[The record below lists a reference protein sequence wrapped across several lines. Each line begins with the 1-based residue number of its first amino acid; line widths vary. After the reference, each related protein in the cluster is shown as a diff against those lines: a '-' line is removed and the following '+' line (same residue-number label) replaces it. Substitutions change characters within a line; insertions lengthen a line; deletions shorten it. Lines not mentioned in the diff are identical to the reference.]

1 MRRLPLLGALALAA
15 LLAPGLVRA
24 GGFMIYEH
32 SALGTGMADART
44 ALWDDPSSMFY
55 NPSAITELDGFQLSL
70 GDTLL
75 IPGNTYTPTTEPPC
89 VPDTSVDP
97 PIPSPCRSATGD
109 FHVFYPAHAYFT
121 AEATTWLHVGIGYN
135 NPFGLGS
142 YWPADWDG
150 KFTAYQTYIETHFIE
165 PVLALDI
172 AELAGMSDDC
182 ALSFAV
188 GGYYVYGKAKLASK
202 LDATDTWNAY
212 HDPADPPP
220 VADMAMEG
228 DGHGGGFNFSVFAA
242 YKKWISFG
250 ASVRSNVTMDFS
262 GTARFTAPTAAWAD
276 VMRGSGFLPASTPGT
291 TSIELPWNMNFGMAF
306 HGLPHFTFAVDAYVT
321 LWQSYDQLQVHFD
334 CERAPRTG
342 PNWCDPGLNAQ
353 AVYPKKWN
361 TGVQLSFGAEYRPI
375 PDLAI
380 RAGYGYVTDP
390 TNPVYYDAQLPD
402 GNRHL
407 ITFGIGYRAPELFKV
422 DIGYMLA
429 LWSGTKDNTVG
440 STSPLFQNGQAN
452 GTYDTMVHIL
462 ALTLGFSFD
471 VNGMAP
477 PPTLDAEPALPT
489 P

>member
-1 MRRLPLLGALALAA
+1 MRRLPLLAALALAA
-15 LLAPGLVRA
+15 LLAPGPASA

-55 NPSAITELDGFQLSL
+55 NPSAITELDGFHLSL

-75 IPGNTYTPTTEPPC
+75 LPDNTYTPDCPTGVT
-89 VPDTSVDP
+89 
-97 PIPSPCRSATGD
+97 CRSATGD
-109 FHVFYPAHAYFT
+109 FHVFYPPHIYFT

-135 NPFGLGS
+135 NPFGMGS

-150 KFTAYQTYIETHFIE
+150 KFTAYQTYIETHFIQ
-165 PVLALDI
+165 PVLAFDI
-172 AELAGMSDDC
+172 AELVGMDDDY

-202 LDATDTWNAY
+202 VDATDAWNAY
-212 HDPADPPP
+212 HDPADPLP
-220 VADMAMEG
+220 VAQMAMEG
-228 DGHGGGFNFSVFAA
+228 DGHGGGFNFSLFAA
-242 YKKWISFG
+242 YKPWVSFG

-262 GTARFTAPTAAWAD
+262 GTATFTAPTAAWAD
-276 VMRGSGFLPASTPGT
+276 IMRGIGFLPASTPGT
-291 TSIELPWNMNFGMAF
+291 TTIELPWNMNFGLAF
-306 HGLPHFTFAVDAYVT
+306 HGVPQFTFAVDAYVT

-334 CERAPRTG
+334 CEHSAAP
-342 PNWCDPGLNAQ
+342 NSCDPGLNA
-353 AVYPKKWN
+353 AAIYPKKWN

-380 RAGYGYVTDP
+380 RAGYGYVSDP

-407 ITFGIGYRAPELFKV
+407 ICFGIGYRAPALFKV

-429 LWSGTKDNTVG
+429 LWSGTKDNAVG
-440 STSPLFQNGQAN
+440 STSPLFQNGLAN

-462 ALTLGFSFD
+462 ALSLGFSFD
-471 VNGMAP
+471 LDGMAP
-477 PPTLDAEPALPT
+477 PPTLDPPVALLAP
-489 P
+489 